1 MRKENTLS
9 VFCNVSTC
17 MDCPAETEHSM
28 NLEALLFHYAKADSK
43 KEEVLEVIC
52 ILHLEL
58 NEALFWRK
66 GQLFLGYSGG

>member
-1 MRKENTLS
+1 
-9 VFCNVSTC
+9 

-58 NEALFWRK
+58 NEALF
-66 GQLFLGYSGG
+66 